1 LEVNVKLKAQVFA
14 GVSKCFF
21 SLYLANKVQ
30 FDPTLFALN
39 VIVKIPLPTNTAVV
53 TPSVLTG
60 KTKCATVMMM
70 MMMMMMMLII
80 LCC

>member
-1 LEVNVKLKAQVFA
+1 L
-14 GVSKCFF
+14 F
-21 SLYLANKVQ
+21 SSADLAQ

-60 KTKCATVMMM
+60 KTKYAATHTHLSTAAAVFRCHTS
-70 MMMMMMMLII
+70 IRFTHVA
-80 LCC
+80 